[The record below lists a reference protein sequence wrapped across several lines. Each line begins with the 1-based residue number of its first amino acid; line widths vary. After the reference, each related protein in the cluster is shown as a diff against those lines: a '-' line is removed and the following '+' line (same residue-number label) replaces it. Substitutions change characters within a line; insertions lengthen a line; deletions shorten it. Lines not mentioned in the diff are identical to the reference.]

1 MISIKENYENIKKIT
16 PSCLENAIYNY
27 NENSLPIEKVM
38 DSLNNKRLNA
48 VHKALLYY
56 IIYVQKENKINY

>member
-1 MISIKENYENIKKIT
+1 MISIKENYENIKRIT

-27 NENSLPIEKVM
+27 NENPLPIEKVM
-38 DSLNNKRLNA
+38 DSLNGKRLNA

>member
-27 NENSLPIEKVM
+27 NENPIFIDK
-38 DSLNNKRLNA
+38 LAFNNKRLNA
-48 VHKALLYY
+48 VHKALLYH